1 MESIYND
8 LRQMKMERYDDHKSK
23 EKELS
28 SNSLKTYGSIIKNL
42 YKEIFKN
49 KGELKPALFDNKFK
63 EVVKYLEDYPINRRR
78 NLYTALYSYT
88 NNETYQKLM
97 TSDVKDYMEIM
108 KTQDKSEQQEKNW
121 IEFDEIKTKL
131 KELKQYADELYTLK
145 PDGNF
150 TMGELQIIQNFI
162 LLLLSSGIY
171 FPTRRSK
178 DWFDFKIKQIDLNED
193 NYLEGNKLVFNSYKG
208 SNLKGQQT
216 VKINKMV
223 KDSLEKWIKINPTN
237 YILFDKNEKQL
248 TAVHITQRLNR
259 IFGKKVSTTMLRHIR
274 TTHMFGGNIALIQ
287 EMDNEFKEMGSS
299 IKMLPI
305 YVKK

>member
-121 IEFDEIKTKL
+121 IEFDEIL
-131 KELKQYADELYTLK
+131 KR
-145 PDGNF
+145 N
-150 TMGELQIIQNFI
+150 
-162 LLLLSSGIY
+162 
-171 FPTRRSK
+171 
-178 DWFDFKIKQIDLNED
+178 
-193 NYLEGNKLVFNSYKG
+193 
-208 SNLKGQQT
+208 
-216 VKINKMV
+216 
-223 KDSLEKWIKINPTN
+223 
-237 YILFDKNEKQL
+237 
-248 TAVHITQRLNR
+248 
-259 IFGKKVSTTMLRHIR
+259 
-274 TTHMFGGNIALIQ
+274 
-287 EMDNEFKEMGSS
+287 
-299 IKMLPI
+299 
-305 YVKK
+305 

>member
-97 TSDVKDYMEIM
+97 TSDPIF
-108 KTQDKSEQQEKNW
+108 SP
-121 IEFDEIKTKL
+121 FD
-131 KELKQYADELYTLK
+131 TLE
-145 PDGNF
+145 PSP
-150 TMGELQIIQNFI
+150 L
-162 LLLLSSGIY
+162 
-171 FPTRRSK
+171 
-178 DWFDFKIKQIDLNED
+178 
-193 NYLEGNKLVFNSYKG
+193 
-208 SNLKGQQT
+208 
-216 VKINKMV
+216 
-223 KDSLEKWIKINPTN
+223 
-237 YILFDKNEKQL
+237 
-248 TAVHITQRLNR
+248 
-259 IFGKKVSTTMLRHIR
+259 
-274 TTHMFGGNIALIQ
+274 ALIGQ
-287 EMDNEFKEMGSS
+287 FNCRVAGNNVLTDATTYTYGSIS
-299 IKMLPI
+299 FFQVLLGRAFPQF
-305 YVKK
+305 